1 MTKNGFTGKIYTTND
16 TAKLIP
22 LALYDS
28 CKVLKDVSKRN
39 GMSPLYDDY
48 NVQQVLSKVV
58 GIPYN
63 ESICITP
70 NIKVTFFKNGHLI
83 GSALILVEISY
94 PGQENINLLFTG
106 DYNNKNYF
114 FDVPPLPDRVLQM
127 PITIMQESTYGTM
140 DSTQV
145 QPCFEENLLQYLSKN
160 GTIVIPVFSL
170 GRSQEILYFLKKL
183 QLQNKLDTNI
193 PIYFDGKLA
202 NRYTALYLKNQL
214 EIKEDMIDFLPE
226 NLTFVSSENR
236 NDVLQDEN
244 VKIIVTTSGMGSYGP
259 AQIYIPTFI
268 KSPKSL
274 IHFTGYTAEGTLGNR
289 LATTPIGEVVKVGGL
304 LVEKQAEVKYTSE
317 FSAHAKADELI
328 SFLQQFSHIN
338 MLIVNHG
345 DPSTKETFA
354 KRLLKEVKAKE
365 IGIASRDY
373 FFRVSPYHLVKTLPT
388 KFQ

>member
-1 MTKNGFTGKIYTTND
+1 MGSKERFYGDIQSLSNGVTGSCHLCIVKFPDCSYSRFIVDCGLFQGQNEEQDYNKDFPFKEESIEFALITHNHVDHVGRLPLMTKNGFTGKIYTTND

-39 GMSPLYDDY
+39 GMSPLYDDS

-63 ESICITP
+63 ES
-70 NIKVTFFKNGHLI
+70 
-83 GSALILVEISY
+83 
-94 PGQENINLLFTG
+94 
-106 DYNNKNYF
+106 
-114 FDVPPLPDRVLQM
+114 
-127 PITIMQESTYGTM
+127 
-140 DSTQV
+140 
-145 QPCFEENLLQYLSKN
+145 
-160 GTIVIPVFSL
+160 
-170 GRSQEILYFLKKL
+170 
-183 QLQNKLDTNI
+183 
-193 PIYFDGKLA
+193 
-202 NRYTALYLKNQL
+202 
-214 EIKEDMIDFLPE
+214 
-226 NLTFVSSENR
+226 
-236 NDVLQDEN
+236 
-244 VKIIVTTSGMGSYGP
+244 
-259 AQIYIPTFI
+259 
-268 KSPKSL
+268 
-274 IHFTGYTAEGTLGNR
+274 
-289 LATTPIGEVVKVGGL
+289 
-304 LVEKQAEVKYTSE
+304 